1 MRLSTSLVPLA
12 AMLATACASKAEQ
25 PAAAPA
31 APPPA
36 AYAQLLDKDGA
47 TKGRAVLTEAKGGVD
62 VGLVLEGWPSG
73 TYAFHVHAIGLCT
86 PPDFTSAGPHFNPTG
101 AKHGHHKGDLP
112 NVTVGTGGT
121 GRIEARIDGATLYS
135 GETPVLDTDGA
146 AVVVHA
152 KPDDGVTDPAGN
164 AGPRLACGAVVT
176 K

>member
-1 MRLSTSLVPLA
+1 MRVSTSLIPLA
-12 AMLATACASKAEQ
+12 ALLAGACASKAEQ
-25 PAAAPA
+25 PAAPA

-47 TKGRAVLTEAKGGVD
+47 SKGRAVLTEEGGGVN

-73 TYAFHVHAIGLCT
+73 TYAFHVHGVGLCT
-86 PPDFTSAGPHFNPTG
+86 APDFTSAGSHFNPTG
-101 AKHGHHKGDLP
+101 AKHGQHKGDLP
-112 NVTVGTGGT
+112 NVVVGADGV
-121 GRIEARIDGATLYS
+121 GRVEARIEGATLYS
-135 GETPVLDTDGA
+135 GETPILDTDGA

-164 AGPRLACGAVVT
+164 AGPRLACGAVIT

>member
-1 MRLSTSLVPLA
+1 MRVSTTVMPLA
-12 AMLATACASKAEQ
+12 AMLAAACASQAEE
-25 PAAAPA
+25 PAATPA

-47 TKGRAVLTEAKGGVD
+47 TKGRAVLTEANGGVD
-62 VGLVLEGWPSG
+62 VGLVLEGWSPG

-86 PPDFTSAGPHFNPTG
+86 APDFTSAGPHFNPTNQ
-101 AKHGHHKGDLP
+101 KHGNHKGDMP
-112 NVTVGTGGT
+112 NVTVAADGTA
-121 GRIEARIDGATLYS
+121 RIEARIEGATLYS
-135 GETPVLDTDGA
+135 GEMPVLDTDGA

-164 AGPRLACGAVVT
+164 AGPRLACGPVVT

>member
-1 MRLSTSLVPLA
+1 MRLPIAAAPLA
-12 AMLATACASKAEQ
+12 ILALAACAGKAEE
-25 PAAAPA
+25 PAAPA
-31 APPPA
+31 ALPPA

-47 TKGRAVLTEAKGGVD
+47 TKGRAVLTETKGGVD
-62 VGLVLEGWPSG
+62 VGLVLEGWPAG
-73 TYAFHVHAIGLCT
+73 TYAFHVHGIGLCT
-86 PPDFTSAGPHFNPTG
+86 APDFTSAGPHFNPTNQ
-101 AKHGHHKGDLP
+101 KHGHHKGDLP
-112 NVTVGTGGT
+112 NIVVGADGV

-164 AGPRLACGAVVT
+164 AGARIACGAVVT